1 MSDLDYIGLK
11 GTYKGY
17 LVECEGVTLTGDLI
31 IKRFLGGDG
40 ALETVPKSCV
50 AFPTT
55 PAASHVQAA
64 LAIGEGE

>member
-1 MSDLDYIGLK
+1 MNDLDYIGLK

-17 LVECEGVTLTGDLI
+17 LVECEGVTRKGALI

-40 ALETVPKSCV
+40 ALKTVPKSCV
-50 AFPTT
+50 VFPTT
-55 PAASHVQAA
+55 PTASHVQAA